1 MDKTHTNPH
10 IYTGR
15 TTEDTPGR
23 QAGQIAAIPH
33 CPPRTPGP
41 VEGIDGPAGNICFVF
56 WYIPM
61 STCRGEISNGERRVV
76 VDVYPV
82 VGARC
87 EVFIFCSTVDQTL
100 SNKLWTSSCL
110 LQETSLHTSEATP
123 VYSRAVYIYM
133 CICIYS
139 CLKPRFFPKYVHLI
153 FEISCGIFF
162 HIYICSR

>member
-87 EVFIFCSTVDQTL
+87 EVFILCSTVDQTL
-100 SNKLWTSSCL
+100 SNKLWTSSCYKKL
-110 LQETSLHTSEATP
+110 LYTPPKLHRCIVGLYTYIC
-123 VYSRAVYIYM
+123 VYVYI
-133 CICIYS
+133 
-139 CLKPRFFPKYVHLI
+139 LV
-153 FEISCGIFF
+153 
-162 HIYICSR
+162 